1 MQFFNVTSPMVRGS
15 NRLKASSLAELLCGG
30 APWWGREA
38 SIDDFE
44 KPVWALVQRYTAEP
58 ENVPYGGRYEGVA
71 GIRRYF
77 EELADCWQIGELDIS
92 ETIVSEDGKS
102 CAAIGVETQ
111 AKALPTGRRAD
122 IAFVWIFKTDGDGRF
137 TYVRE
142 YNDTHAMYQAFV

>member
-1 MQFFNVTSPMVRGS
+1 MTNDSFKNKILRFITLLESDMAAAADMMADGFVWE
-15 NRLKASSLAELLCGG
+15 NRL
-30 APWWGREA
+30 
-38 SIDDFE
+38 
-44 KPVWALVQRYTAEP
+44 P

-92 ETIVSEDGKS
+92 EIIVSEDGKS